1 MKDVYK
7 TKVYNLLEGISS
19 RTKLLDDGITGVRKI
34 EPQLARKLIAEVS
47 KLTEQTREMID
58 IS

>member
-19 RTKLLDDGITGVRKI
+19 RAKLLDDGITGVRKI
-34 EPQLARKLIAEVS
+34 DNDTARNLIAEVS

>member
-7 TKVYNLLEGISS
+7 TKVYNLLEGITS

-34 EPQLARKLIAEVS
+34 DNNTARQLIAEVS

>member
-7 TKVYNLLEGISS
+7 QKVYNLLEGISS
-19 RTKLLDDGITGVRKI
+19 RTKILDDGITGVRKI
-34 EPQLARKLIAEVS
+34 DNSLARQLIQEVS
-47 KLTEQTREMID
+47 KLTDQTRELID

>member
-7 TKVYNLLEGISS
+7 TKAYNLLEGITS

-34 EPQLARKLIAEVS
+34 DNNTARQLIAEVS